1 MTISRAGEHG
11 TRAGGMKKA
20 LKITVKIT
28 AKRIQGLYEKKKGGE
43 TRKRL
48 ESRKRHEERG
58 NWLSNMGISLTLT
71 HPPTHKLQYFVIRK
85 IKTSDLFLMRCS
97 NANWRVPL
105 D

>member
-1 MTISRAGEHG
+1 MTISLAGEHG

-20 LKITVKIT
+20 LKIRVKIT
-28 AKRIQGLYEKKKGGE
+28 AKRIQGLYGKEREE

-58 NWLSNMGISLTLT
+58 NRLRNMGISLSLT
-71 HPPTHKLQYFVIRK
+71 YPPTHKLLYFVIRK

-97 NANWRVPL
+97 DAKWRVPL

>member
-20 LKITVKIT
+20 LKIRVKIT
-28 AKRIQGLYEKKKGGE
+28 AKRIQGLYFKKRGE
-43 TRKRL
+43 SRKRL

-58 NWLSNMGISLTLT
+58 NRLSNVGISLSLT